1 MYSCTFVK
9 YLWKEKDKKR
19 RFKTLEKNISL
30 PFQPTIGLEVGE
42 GDWFS
47 GKIERIVWD
56 NADEKF
62 IIKVLDITPKDGVS
76 AELLLNVALKQGWE
90 TQD

>member
-19 RFKTLEKNISL
+19 RFKTLEKNIRL

-76 AELLLNVALKQGWE
+76 AELLLDVALKQGWK

>member
-1 MYSCTFVK
+1 MYECIFIK
-9 YLWKEKDKKR
+9 YLWKEKQKKR
-19 RFKTLEKNISL
+19 KFKTLDKKITL
-30 PFQPTIGLEVGE
+30 PFAPTIGLEVGD

-56 NADEKF
+56 NSENKF
-62 IIKVLDITPKDGVS
+62 TIKVLDITPKEGIS
-76 AELLLNVALKQGWE
+76 AELLLDVAIKQGWN